1 LNLNSNAAPG
11 YHVMRESLPIT
22 LLAAGQVAEIQ
33 QLVGPPEIIH
43 RFEELGLR
51 AGARIEVVRAGSPC
65 IIRVGD
71 SRLCIREDAQVR
83 VLVAPRK
90 TA

>member
-1 LNLNSNAAPG
+1 
-11 YHVMRESLPIT
+11 MREFLPIT
-22 LLAAGQVAEIQ
+22 LLAAGQVAEIR
-33 QLVGPPEIIH
+33 QLIGPPEH
-43 RFEELGLR
+43 VRRFEELGLR
-51 AGARIEVVRAGSPC
+51 VGVRIEIVRAGSPC

-71 SRLCIREDAQVR
+71 SRLCFREDAHVQ

>member
-1 LNLNSNAAPG
+1 
-11 YHVMRESLPIT
+11 MREFLSIT
-22 LLAAGQVAEIQ
+22 LLAAGQVAEIR
-33 QLVGPPEIIH
+33 QLIGPPDH
-43 RFEELGLR
+43 VRRFEELGLR
-51 AGARIEVVRAGSPC
+51 AGVRIEIVRGGSPC

-71 SRLCIREDAQVR
+71 SRLCFREDSQVQ